1 MQVKDDYC
9 GRLDHASLRNERRII
24 AVVANRRIKGVQGCG
39 SIMIKDIVAN
49 LAVGVSRDVAT
60 DCAVSVAAMLDSHL
74 TGIAFRYEPLVPLT
88 DRYGFPAEVMESQRV
103 ENEKAAKAAMAKFDD
118 AARRAA
124 VSAQSRMLD
133 GPVASAPDVFAK
145 VARRFDLAVMGQ
157 PEPETPAFERLIV
170 EAALFDSG
178 RPVLIV
184 PYIQRS
190 GLTLERVMVCWDGSR
205 SAARAVADA
214 MPLLVRAKATEVLTV
229 ASEPAKSNEMP
240 GADIAHH
247 LARHGVKVEVDSI
260 VTVETDIASTIL
272 SHAADISADFLV
284 MGGYGHSRLRE
295 FVLGGVT
302 RGILGSMTLPT
313 LMSH

>member
-1 MQVKDDYC
+1 
-9 GRLDHASLRNERRII
+9 
-24 AVVANRRIKGVQGCG
+24 
-39 SIMIKDIVAN
+39 MIKDIVAN
-49 LAVGVSRDVAT
+49 LSVGISRDVAT
-60 DCAVSVAAMLDSHL
+60 DLAVSVGATLDSHV

-88 DRYGFPAEVMESQRV
+88 DRYGFPAEVMDSQRA
-103 ENEKAAKAAMAKFDD
+103 ENEKRATAAMAAFDE

-124 VSAQSRMLD
+124 VSAHSRMLD
-133 GPVASAPDVFAK
+133 VPVASAPDVFAK
-145 VARRFDLAVMGQ
+145 VARRFDLAIMGQ
-157 PEPETPAFERLIV
+157 PEPDTPALERLLV

-184 PYIQRS
+184 PYIQRK
-190 GLTLERVMVCWDGSR
+190 GLTLDRVIVAWDGSR

-229 ASEPAKSNEMP
+229 ASEPAKSDEMP

-260 VTVETDIASTIL
+260 VTVETDVASTIL
-272 SHAADISADFLV
+272 SHAADISADVLV

-302 RGILGSMTLPT
+302 RGILGSMTVPT

>member
-1 MQVKDDYC
+1 M
-9 GRLDHASLRNERRII
+9 
-24 AVVANRRIKGVQGCG
+24 
-39 SIMIKDIVAN
+39 MIKDIVAN
-49 LAVGVSRDVAT
+49 LSVGISRDVAT
-60 DCAVSVAAMLDSHL
+60 EFAVSVAAMLDSHV
-74 TGIAFRYEPLVPLT
+74 TGIAFRYKPLVPLT
-88 DRYGFPAEVMESQRV
+88 DRHGFPAEVMDSQRD
-103 ENEKAAKAAMAKFDD
+103 ENDKRAKAAMAKFDE

-133 GPVASAPDVFAK
+133 VPVASAPDVFAK
-145 VARRFDLAVMGQ
+145 VARRFDLAIMGQ
-157 PEPETPAFERLIV
+157 PEPDTPALEQLLV

-184 PYIQRS
+184 PYIQRG

-247 LARHGVKVEVDSI
+247 LARYGVKIEVDSI
-260 VTVETDIASTIL
+260 VTVETDVASTIL

-302 RGILGSMTLPT
+302 RGILGSMSLPT

>member
-60 DCAVSVAAMLDSHL
+60 DFAVSVAAMLDSHL

-124 VSAQSRMLD
+124 VSAESRMLD

-214 MPLLVRAKATEVLTV
+214 MPLLVRAKATEVLTWP
-229 ASEPAKSNEMP
+229 ASRQRATRCPGRTSRTISPA
-240 GADIAHH
+240 
-247 LARHGVKVEVDSI
+247 
-260 VTVETDIASTIL
+260 TV
-272 SHAADISADFLV
+272 
-284 MGGYGHSRLRE
+284 
-295 FVLGGVT
+295 
-302 RGILGSMTLPT
+302 
-313 LMSH
+313 

>member
-60 DCAVSVAAMLDSHL
+60 DFAVSVAAMLDSHL

-124 VSAQSRMLD
+124 VSAESRMLD

-170 EAALFDSG
+170 EAALFDSA

-260 VTVETDIASTIL
+260 VTVETDVASTIL

>member
-1 MQVKDDYC
+1 
-9 GRLDHASLRNERRII
+9 
-24 AVVANRRIKGVQGCG
+24 
-39 SIMIKDIVAN
+39 MIKDIVAN
-49 LAVGVSRDVAT
+49 LSVGVSRDVAT
-60 DCAVSVAAMLDSHL
+60 EFAVSVAATLNSHV

-88 DRYGFPAEVMESQRV
+88 DRYGFPAEVMDSQRG
-103 ENEKAAKAAMAKFDD
+103 ENDKRAKAAMAAFDE

-124 VSAQSRMLD
+124 VSAQSRMVD
-133 GPVASAPDVFAK
+133 VAVASAPDVFAK
-145 VARRFDLAVMGQ
+145 IARRFDLAIMGQ
-157 PEPETPAFERLIV
+157 PEPDTPALERLLV

-178 RPVLIV
+178 RPVLVV
-184 PYIQRS
+184 PYIQQK
-190 GLTLERVMVCWDGSR
+190 GLTLDRVIVAWDGS
-205 SAARAVADA
+205 
-214 MPLLVRAKATEVLTV
+214 VRAKATEVLTV
-229 ASEPAKSNEMP
+229 ASEPAKSDEMP

-260 VTVETDIASTIL
+260 VALETDVASTIL

-302 RGILGSMTLPT
+302 RGTLGSMTLPT

>member
-1 MQVKDDYC
+1 M
-9 GRLDHASLRNERRII
+9 
-24 AVVANRRIKGVQGCG
+24 

-49 LAVGVSRDVAT
+49 LSVGISRDVAT
-60 DCAVSVAAMLDSHL
+60 EFAVSVAATLDSHVM
-74 TGIAFRYEPLVPLT
+74 GIAFRYEPLVPLT
-88 DRYGFPAEVMESQRV
+88 DRYGFPAEVMDLQRV
-103 ENEKAAKAAMAKFDD
+103 ENEKRATAAMAAFDE

-124 VSAQSRMLD
+124 LSAQSRMLD
-133 GPVASAPDVFAK
+133 VPVASAPDVFAR
-145 VARRFDLAVMGQ
+145 VARRFDLAIMGQ
-157 PEPETPAFERLIV
+157 PEPETPALERLIV

-184 PYIQRS
+184 PYIQRK
-190 GLTLERVMVCWDGSR
+190 GLTLDRVIVAWDGSR

-214 MPLLVRAKATEVLTV
+214 VPLLVRAKATEVLTM
-229 ASEPAKSNEMP
+229 ASEPAKSDEMP

-260 VTVETDIASTIL
+260 VTVETDVASTIL

-302 RGILGSMTLPT
+302 RGILGSMTVPT

>member
-1 MQVKDDYC
+1 
-9 GRLDHASLRNERRII
+9 
-24 AVVANRRIKGVQGCG
+24 
-39 SIMIKDIVAN
+39 MIKDIVAN
-49 LAVGVSRDVAT
+49 LSVGISRDVAT
-60 DCAVSVAAMLDSHL
+60 EFAVSVAATLESHV

-88 DRYGFPAEVMESQRV
+88 DRYGFPAEVMDSQRV
-103 ENEKAAKAAMAKFDD
+103 ENEKRAKAAMAAFDE

-133 GPVASAPDVFAK
+133 VPVASAPEVFAK
-145 VARRFDLAVMGQ
+145 VARRFDLAIMGQ
-157 PEPETPAFERLIV
+157 PEPDTPALERLLV

-184 PYIQRS
+184 PYIQRK
-190 GLTLERVMVCWDGSR
+190 GLTLDRVIVWDGSR

-229 ASEPAKSNEMP
+229 ASEPAKSDEMP

-247 LARHGVKVEVDSI
+247 LARHGLKVEVDSI
-260 VTVETDIASTIL
+260 VSVETDVASTIL
-272 SHAADISADFLV
+272 SHAADISADVLV

-302 RGILGSMTLPT
+302 RGILGSMTVPT

>member
-1 MQVKDDYC
+1 MRIYKMNAASSLLWQIAGPKASKGA
-9 GRLDHASLRNERRII
+9 GR
-24 AVVANRRIKGVQGCG
+24 
-39 SIMIKDIVAN
+39 IMIKDIVAN
-49 LAVGVSRDVAT
+49 LSVGISRDVAT
-60 DCAVSVAAMLDSHL
+60 EFAVSVAATLDSHV

-88 DRYGFPAEVMESQRV
+88 DRYGFPAEAMDSQRA
-103 ENEKAAKAAMAKFDD
+103 ENEKRAKAAMAAFDET
-118 AARRAA
+118 ARRAA

-133 GPVASAPDVFAK
+133 VPVASAPDIFAK
-145 VARRFDLAVMGQ
+145 VTRRFDLAIMGQ
-157 PEPETPAFERLIV
+157 AEPDTPALEQALV

-184 PYIQRS
+184 PYIQRK
-190 GLTLERVMVCWDGSR
+190 GLTLDRVIVAWDGSR

-214 MPLLVRAKATEVLTV
+214 MPLLVRAKSTEVLTV
-229 ASEPAKSNEMP
+229 ASEPAKSDEMP

-260 VTVETDIASTIL
+260 VTVETDVASTIL

-284 MGGYGHSRLRE
+284 MGG
-295 FVLGGVT
+295 T
-302 RGILGSMTLPT
+302 ALGSMTVPT

>member
-1 MQVKDDYC
+1 MQVKDGYS
-9 GRLDHASLRNERRII
+9 GRLDIDQHIREAVMLATVLI
-24 AVVANRRIKGVQGCG
+24 AANMCLQGG
-39 SIMIKDIVAN
+39 ELVD
-49 LAVGVSRDVAT
+49 VSRYVDPAASAAT
-60 DCAVSVAAMLDSHL
+60 LDSHV

-88 DRYGFPAEVMESQRV
+88 DRYGFPAEVMDSQRA
-103 ENEKAAKAAMAKFDD
+103 ENDKRAKAAMAAFDE

-124 VSAQSRMLD
+124 VSAQSQMLEV
-133 GPVASAPDVFAK
+133 PVASAPDVFAK

-157 PEPETPAFERLIV
+157 PEPDTPALERALV
-170 EAALFDSG
+170 EAALLDSG

-184 PYIQRS
+184 PYIQRK
-190 GLTLERVMVCWDGSR
+190 GLTLDRVMVAWDGSR

-229 ASEPAKSNEMP
+229 ASEPAKSDEMP
-240 GADIAHH
+240 GADMAHH
-247 LARHGVKVEVDSI
+247 LARHGVRVEVDSI
-260 VTVETDIASTIL
+260 VSVETDVAGTIL
-272 SHAADISADFLV
+272 SHAADISADLLV

>member
-9 GRLDHASLRNERRII
+9 GRLDHASLRNERRIV
-24 AVVANRRIKGVQGCG
+24 AVVANRRINGVQGCG

-60 DCAVSVAAMLDSHL
+60 DFAVSVAAMLDSHL

-103 ENEKAAKAAMAKFDD
+103 ENERAAKAAMAKFDD

-124 VSAQSRMLD
+124 VPAESRMLD

-260 VTVETDIASTIL
+260 VTVETDVASTIL

>member
-60 DCAVSVAAMLDSHL
+60 DFAVSVAAMLDSHL

-103 ENEKAAKAAMAKFDD
+103 ENERAAKAAMAKFDD

-124 VSAQSRMLD
+124 VSAESRMLD

-170 EAALFDSG
+170 EAALFDSA

>member
-1 MQVKDDYC
+1 
-9 GRLDHASLRNERRII
+9 
-24 AVVANRRIKGVQGCG
+24 
-39 SIMIKDIVAN
+39 MIKDIVVN
-49 LAVGVSRDVAT
+49 LSVDSSRGVAT
-60 DCAVSVAAMLDSHL
+60 DFAVSVAATLDSHL

-103 ENEKAAKAAMAKFDD
+103 ENDKAAKAAMAKFDE

-124 VSAQSRMLD
+124 ISAESRMLD
-133 GPVASAPDVFAK
+133 VPVASAPDVFAK
-145 VARRFDLAVMGQ
+145 VARRFDLAIMAQ
-157 PEPETPAFERLIV
+157 PEPETPALERLIV

-190 GLTLERVMVCWDGSR
+190 GLTLDRVMVGWDGSR

-214 MPLLVRAKATEVLTV
+214 MPLLVRAKATEVVIV
-229 ASEPAKSNEMP
+229 ASEPAKSDEMP

-260 VTVETDIASTIL
+260 ATVETDVTSTIL
-272 SHAADISADFLV
+272 SHAADMSTDFLV

-302 RGILGSMTLPT
+302 RGILSSMTLPT

>member
-1 MQVKDDYC
+1 MTK
-9 GRLDHASLRNERRII
+9 GENE
-24 AVVANRRIKGVQGCG
+24 
-39 SIMIKDIVAN
+39 IMIKDIVAN
-49 LAVGVSRDVAT
+49 LSVGVSRDVAT
-60 DCAVSVAAMLDSHL
+60 DFAVSVAATLDSHL

-88 DRYGFPAEVMESQRV
+88 DRYGFPAEVMDSQRV
-103 ENEKAAKAAMAKFDD
+103 ENEKRAKAAMAAFEE

-133 GPVASAPDVFAK
+133 VPVASAPDVFAK
-145 VARRFDLAVMGQ
+145 VARRFDLAIMGQ
-157 PEPETPAFERLIV
+157 AEPDTPALERLLV

-184 PYIQRS
+184 PYIQRK
-190 GLTLERVMVCWDGSR
+190 GLTLDRVIVAWDGSR

-229 ASEPAKSNEMP
+229 ANEPAKSDEMP
-240 GADIAHH
+240 GADVAHH

-260 VTVETDIASTIL
+260 VTIETDIASTIL

-284 MGGYGHSRLRE
+284 MGAYGHSRLRE

>member
-1 MQVKDDYC
+1 
-9 GRLDHASLRNERRII
+9 
-24 AVVANRRIKGVQGCG
+24 
-39 SIMIKDIVAN
+39 MIKDIVAN
-49 LAVGVSRDVAT
+49 LSVGISRDVAT
-60 DCAVSVAAMLDSHL
+60 EFAVSVAATLNSHV
-74 TGIAFRYEPLVPLT
+74 TGIALRYEPLVPLT
-88 DRYGFPAEVMESQRV
+88 DRYGFPAEVMDSQRV
-103 ENEKAAKAAMAKFDD
+103 ENDKRAKAAMAAFDE

-124 VSAQSRMLD
+124 VSAKSHMLEV
-133 GPVASAPDVFAK
+133 PVANAPDVFAK
-145 VARRFDLAVMGQ
+145 VARRFDLAIMGQ
-157 PEPETPAFERLIV
+157 AEPDTPALERLLV

-184 PYIQRS
+184 PYIQRK
-190 GLTLERVMVCWDGSR
+190 GLTLDRVLVAWDGSR

-214 MPLLVRAKATEVLTV
+214 MPLLVRAKAAEVLTV
-229 ASEPAKSNEMP
+229 ASEPAKSDEMP

-260 VTVETDIASTIL
+260 VAVGTDVASTIL

-302 RGILGSMTLPT
+302 RGILGAMTLPT

>member
-1 MQVKDDYC
+1 
-9 GRLDHASLRNERRII
+9 
-24 AVVANRRIKGVQGCG
+24 
-39 SIMIKDIVAN
+39 MIKDIVAN
-49 LAVGVSRDVAT
+49 LSVGISREVAT
-60 DCAVSVAAMLDSHL
+60 EFAVSVAATLDSHV

-88 DRYGFPAEVMESQRV
+88 DRYGFPAEVMDSQRA
-103 ENEKAAKAAMAKFDD
+103 ENEKRATAAMAAFDE

-124 VSAQSRMLD
+124 VLAQSRMLD
-133 GPVASAPDVFAK
+133 VQVASAPDVFAK
-145 VARRFDLAVMGQ
+145 VARRFDLAIMGQ
-157 PEPETPAFERLIV
+157 PEPDTPTLERLLV

-184 PYIQRS
+184 PYIQRR
-190 GLTLERVMVCWDGSR
+190 GLTLDRVMVAWDGSR

-229 ASEPAKSNEMP
+229 ASEPAKSDEMP
-240 GADIAHH
+240 GADIAQH

-260 VTVETDIASTIL
+260 VSVETDVASTIL
-272 SHAADISADFLV
+272 SHAADISADVLV

-302 RGILGSMTLPT
+302 RGILSSMTLPT

>member
-1 MQVKDDYC
+1 MIKD
-9 GRLDHASLRNERRII
+9 
-24 AVVANRRIKGVQGCG
+24 VVANL
-39 SIMIKDIVAN
+39 S
-49 LAVGVSRDVAT
+49 VGISREVAT
-60 DCAVSVAAMLDSHL
+60 EFAVSVAAMLHSHI

-88 DRYGFPAEVMESQRV
+88 NRYGFPAEVMDSQRV
-103 ENEKAAKAAMAKFDD
+103 ENEKRAKSAMTPFDE

-133 GPVASAPDVFAK
+133 VPVASAPDVFAK
-145 VARRFDLAVMGQ
+145 IARRFDLAIMGQ
-157 PEPETPAFERLIV
+157 PETDTPALERLLV
-170 EAALFDSG
+170 QAALFDSG

-184 PYIQRS
+184 PYIQQR
-190 GLTLERVMVCWDGSR
+190 GLTLDRVIVAWDGSR

-229 ASEPAKSNEMP
+229 ASEPAKSDENVR
-240 GADIAHH
+240 ADIAHH
-247 LARHGVKVEVDSI
+247 LACHGVKVEVDSI

-302 RGILGSMTLPT
+302 RGILSSMTVPT